1 MHLSKSNLTG
11 IALLVS
17 VAVFSPASAQALS
30 EGVMATDSEYS
41 AAVRGEEDIIFQDR
55 YKSESVLVP
64 GRVAERFI
72 TSSQLNGEAG
82 HIVSFGDQAVFSAGG
97 PIWFSDGSEEGTYT
111 IDLPEGKN
119 FNLNGHAIH
128 DDRLY
133 FLVTNSST
141 DRDIWVTD
149 GTEAGTRPVVI
160 YADLG
165 LSFSIQGI
173 VPFGDQLA
181 FWLFHDGD
189 LRVFITDESE
199 PGGARQIEDL
209 RVFSN
214 TFTPLAALA
223 GNLYVSGILGSDSGL
238 FRINTQGEVSLVWE
252 LERQGPG
259 NLWLPME
266 LTVSGSS
273 LYFRASQGE
282 GMALWKYSPDL
293 GADRMFDPTEAAQHM
308 SGAVT
313 LTAAE
318 GRLYFLTRPWNP
330 NTESFTGAW
339 HLAFTAG
346 LPETTE
352 WYWPSLAEGGLNNV
366 NIATASLGP
375 RLLFRSEVSDG
386 TASGTYT
393 KTYDGTTSLLR
404 PHRAV
409 PGHEGIWFTATNDR
423 DLAFAGFSD
432 SDSFVIT
439 EPSDLRYRNT
449 SYNLAMVDG
458 LPWMIARRG
467 FSGPWE
473 IWRVAPEEG
482 DAQ

>member
-1 MHLSKSNLTG
+1 MHCSNRQLTV
-11 IALLVS
+11 IALLIS
-17 VAVFSPASAQALS
+17 VAASSPAQAQERTS
-30 EGVMATDSEYS
+30 VVTATHTKLNSVIRD
-41 AAVRGEEDIIFQDR
+41 EEDIIFQDR
-55 YKSESVLVP
+55 YQTEFVPVP
-64 GRVAERFI
+64 GQVAERFI
-72 TSSQLNGEAG
+72 TSSQLNAQPG
-82 HIVSFGDQAVFSAGG
+82 HLVSFGDQAVFSAGG

-111 IDLPEGKN
+111 IDLPEGKT
-119 FNLNGHAIH
+119 FNLNGHAIY

-133 FLVTNSST
+133 FLITNTST

-149 GTEAGTRPVVI
+149 GTEAGTQPVVI
-160 YADLG
+160 YADLD

-189 LRVFITDESE
+189 YRVFITDESE
-199 PGGARQIEDL
+199 SGGARQIEDL
-209 RVFSN
+209 RVFTNSP
-214 TFTPLAALA
+214 TPVAALG

-308 SGAVT
+308 IGAVT

-330 NTESFTGAW
+330 STESFTGAW
-339 HLAFTAG
+339 HLAVTTG
-346 LPETTE
+346 LPETTD
-352 WYWPSLAEGGLNNV
+352 WHWPSLAEGGLNNV